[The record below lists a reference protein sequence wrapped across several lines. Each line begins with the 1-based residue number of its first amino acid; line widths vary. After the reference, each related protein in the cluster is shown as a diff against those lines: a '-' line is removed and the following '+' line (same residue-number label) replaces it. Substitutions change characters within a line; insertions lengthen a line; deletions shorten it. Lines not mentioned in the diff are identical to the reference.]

1 MNFAKSH
8 GIVPENIQTSPMW
21 GILCKT
27 PHHRHIPLWKFQ
39 LSFIHFFTFF
49 GITAPPLLHLLPTSE
64 VSIPSVQG
72 GVGGTGGMKRRREGV
87 WIFSGT
93 VHSCTN
99 IPEYYTLGKYTLIC
113 TINVEYWRSL
123 TVLLLERNWHRRNF
137 HSGLPWLLCHVVG
150 KTLSKPSQSESLI
163 EPWPEGWWEGC
174 QWCKECCTPE
184 QQ

>member
-1 MNFAKSH
+1 M
-8 GIVPENIQTSPMW
+8 
-21 GILCKT
+21 
-27 PHHRHIPLWKFQ
+27 KFQ
-39 LSFIHFFTFF
+39 VSFIHFFTFF
-49 GITAPPLLHLLPTSE
+49 GITALPPPPLANLRKFQSLLCR
-64 VSIPSVQG
+64 
-72 GVGGTGGMKRRREGV
+72 GGMGGMERGREGV

-150 KTLSKPSQSESLI
+150 KTLSKPSQSESLT